1 MGSGFLQKSN
11 AGNKATIMKAE
22 LKMNPAN
29 LIAES
34 LKGTSEMAIGDDGN
48 QPGAKN

>member
-1 MGSGFLQKSN
+1 MQKSN
-11 AGNKATIMKAE
+11 AGNKATIVKDE

-34 LKGTSEMAIGDDGN
+34 LNGTNEIAIGDDGN